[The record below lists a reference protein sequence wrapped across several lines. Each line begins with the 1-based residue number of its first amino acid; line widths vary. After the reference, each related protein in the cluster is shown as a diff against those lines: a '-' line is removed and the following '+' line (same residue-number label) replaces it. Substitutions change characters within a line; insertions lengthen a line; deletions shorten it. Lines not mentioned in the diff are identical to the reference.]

1 MSAKCTF
8 GGCQGG
14 VDDTTMEVANTVGCG
29 DAVGSDKVV
38 AGVDGV
44 TNADEMP
51 DEMPDAMAD
60 AIAGAG
66 VVAFV
71 ARAAG
76 IESPHPATNRAT
88 PASPRTSSRL
98 IGGAP
103 KAWPSRCA

>member
-1 MSAKCTF
+1 
-8 GGCQGG
+8 
-14 VDDTTMEVANTVGCG
+14 MEVANTVGCG
-29 DAVGSDKVV
+29 DAVGTDKVV

-60 AIAGAG
+60 A
-66 VVAFV
+66 FV

-88 PASPRTSSRL
+88 PASPRMSSRL